1 MVLSYSANNA
11 SNHRMNKLFAKFKR
25 ASQFWRLKLA
35 NVVSRRSVVS
45 PDGAVVSLTTHG
57 IRLEQVY
64 LTIESIARGAV
75 RPSRL
80 ILWRNPGSDDS
91 YLPKSLARLQ
101 RRGLEIQFSENFGPH
116 TKYFP
121 YVASVAMHEIP
132 LVTADDDV
140 IYPSHWLRDLV
151 VAHTAEPQHVH
162 CYRARRVQISGIAL
176 KSYEEWPFAD
186 SKEPSSLNFAT
197 GVSGVVYPPALLDA
211 LRKAGPAFMACCP
224 KADDVWLHAMALRHG
239 YKIKQLSASYSD
251 FPVAPMTQG
260 LALYINNARPEGNDK
275 QISATYDASDIEAL
289 VQENASI

>member
-1 MVLSYSANNA
+1 MK
-11 SNHRMNKLFAKFKR
+11 KLFAKFKR

-45 PDGAVVSLTTHG
+45 PGGAVVSLTTHG

-91 YLPKSLARLQ
+91 YLPKTLARLQ

-121 YVASVAMHEIP
+121 YVASVAAHEIP

-140 IYPSHWLRDLV
+140 IYPPYWLRDLV
-151 VAHTAEPQHVH
+151 GAHAAEPHHVH
-162 CYRARRVQISGIAL
+162 CYRARRVQFSGIAL

-186 SKEPSSLNFAT
+186 STEPSSLNFAT

-211 LRKAGPAFMACCP
+211 LREAGPAFMACCP
-224 KADDVWLHAMALRHG
+224 RADDVWLHAMALRHG
-239 YKIKQLSASYSD
+239 HKIKQLSACYCD

-275 QISATYDASDIEAL
+275 QISVTYSASDIEAL
-289 VQENASI
+289 VQENLLHSR